1 MKEKRFYFEG
11 ELSANMVIEM
21 VGEEFHHL
29 ANVMRAKT
37 GDKVCLFNGNGNF
50 YLGKITEI
58 TKKYANIDVLEE
70 KVSESEP
77 KIKLTVFQAL
87 AKGDKLSLIMQKIT
101 ELGASKLALFE
112 SKFCDVKANTGRQE
126 KLSLVSAQAAKQCG
140 RASLVE
146 TEGVLKLSQIAEKI
160 KEYDDFFV
168 AYENSDG
175 HTLVDSVLS
184 LKNAKNI
191 AVMIGAE
198 GGFSEDEI
206 ELLKANG
213 ADVVSLGKRILRT
226 ETAAIA
232 CTALIM
238 QLLEK

>member
-1 MKEKRFYFEG
+1 MKEKRFFYEDMLAVG
-11 ELSANMVIEM
+11 SCINM

-29 ANVMRAKT
+29 SNVMRAKT

-87 AKGDKLSLIMQKIT
+87 AKGDKLSLVMQKIT
-101 ELGASKLALFE
+101 ELGATKLALFE
-112 SKFCDVKANTGRQE
+112 SKFCDVKANTGKQE

-146 TEGVLKLSQIAEKI
+146 TEGVLKIKQIAEKI

-198 GGFSEDEI
+198 GGFAEDEI